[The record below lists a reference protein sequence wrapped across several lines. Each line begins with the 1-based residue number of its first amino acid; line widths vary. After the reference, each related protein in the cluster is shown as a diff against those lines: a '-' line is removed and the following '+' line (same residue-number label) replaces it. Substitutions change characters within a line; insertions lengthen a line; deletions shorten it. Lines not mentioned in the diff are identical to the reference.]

1 MNRTKHEHMRPTS
14 HLPPHLRQTLW
25 NLDQGFGA
33 ATCALRATGAA
44 RLDLALGGG
53 LAQGA
58 LHEIYAQASL
68 DATAA
73 AGFALA
79 LALRA
84 AEGRPIL
91 WARQDYAEVE
101 AGGLYGPGLA
111 ELGLDPSRLILV
123 QTRDA
128 LGVMRA
134 GAEAARCPALGAV
147 VMEPWGEPKALDLTA
162 SRRLALAADQSGVTL
177 LMIRAAAAPRPSAAA
192 TRWSVRPR
200 LSRPLEADA
209 PGLPAFTL
217 TLLRHRAGL
226 SQQTFDVEWDRDRC
240 AFADLAALSGAVASP
255 LAGGALGEAEP
266 PRRRT
271 G

>member
-1 MNRTKHEHMRPTS
+1 MHPAS
-14 HLPPHLRQTLW
+14 HLPAHLRQTLW
-25 NLDQGFGA
+25 SLDQGFGA
-33 ATCALRATGAA
+33 AACALRPTGAD
-44 RLDLALGGG
+44 RLDQALGGG

-58 LHEIYAQASL
+58 LHEVYAQASP

-84 AEGRPIL
+84 AEGRPVL

-111 ELGLDPSRLILV
+111 ALGLDPSRLILV
-123 QTRDA
+123 RARDA
-128 LGVMRA
+128 LGVLRA
-134 GAEAARCPALGAV
+134 GAEGARCPALGAV
-147 VMEPWGEPKALDLTA
+147 VMEPWGEAKALDLTA
-162 SRRLALAADQSGVTL
+162 SRRLSMAAGQSGVTL
-177 LMIRAAAAPRPSAAA
+177 LMIRAAAVPRPSAAA

-200 LSRPLEADA
+200 LSWPLEADA
-209 PGLPAFTL
+209 PGLPAFAL

-226 SQQTFDVEWDRDRC
+226 SQQTFDVEWDRDRY
-240 AFADLAALSGAVASP
+240 AFADLAPLSGAVASP
-255 LAGGALGEAEP
+255 LAGGALDEAEP
-266 PRRRT
+266 ALRQA